1 MKKIELIINPISFM
15 LLGTCYYIVSPSIF
29 FFNDYFGLDFI
40 KSVVDKYTDYRSGA
54 IYTHNIYDFIII
66 NVSFSSGFLLIS
78 MCGSKVT
85 ENKVQSQKYGYLQL
99 PILFFLVSVLLF
111 VLIKAKITGYQ
122 FFSGYA
128 SYDVSVLGPLATLC
142 FMSMWF
148 YIFFGKKIFLVS
160 FLIVGI
166 LLLGSGSRMFF
177 LLPLIS
183 LLLSKLLR
191 GQSNIIVYGFYFVL
205 VAFFMLAVGLLR
217 EGSEISF
224 DGLLTIGF
232 AEPIFT
238 SIGTLFYFE
247 KGWPALGFPTDVI
260 AAFVNFVPSVIYSDK
275 QALMDSLTLDQNVF
289 NPFGAQ
295 SLLINLYKNFGY
307 FYPVFIFFLGSYFGF
322 LFRYRFFNIIRT
334 VYIMS
339 LPLIVFHFQREGFI
353 TVFKVMFFNGLLFPI
368 LLTIFLSTV
377 LKAKKG

>member
-1 MKKIELIINPISFM
+1 M